1 MRFFRTIAFVALA
14 AITLAACGEKGGG
27 GGDNPKTPE
36 NTAVSIAPDR
46 TTMYRNPFNGWVI
59 YSGLGDGLADNF
71 WEIYDNFPSK
81 VGNIKVSDYAN
92 TLLIRSYWSQAEPE
106 EGLYFWDTACNTKPA
121 QRFRMLR
128 EGARQRGLKLIFQL
142 RADSRDLHVNACRTT

>member
-1 MRFFRTIAFVALA
+1 MRFFRTIASIALA
-14 AITLAACGEKGGG
+14 AITLAACGEKGGNG

-106 EGLYFWDTACNTKPA
+106 EGLYFWDTA
-121 QRFRMLR
+121 
-128 EGARQRGLKLIFQL
+128 
-142 RADSRDLHVNACRTT
+142 